1 LAANLINPP
10 RLIITFFLGV
20 SLLMGAGSGWSASD
34 VGDRSDY
41 SLLFDYIAKSDL
53 ESPLVLIEDHQGDF
67 DQDRNRE
74 NMAYLNGNTAL
85 LEKIKGKFKGDAV
98 QWKLSNSSKRLLAV
112 PEEREEYA
120 YLFERYCNDAVGY
133 VLDRLHMPNPFGA
146 ISTLH
151 GPLSE
156 AARSVSDEKTAIYLV
171 HNVAEEYVE
180 EYLFFDPEGE
190 DTKIKIKLSNKV
202 YSGIIGSYSSQLV
215 IGENSQF
222 KFIREPY
229 TLWQNSAIN
238 PLNVLIVPVEETLHA
253 LMREATEGAIQDQLK
268 QIQPQHI
275 SEVQDV
281 IDHWMAVEES
291 IVGGLVEQLMP
302 GLLNRVVLHPPDDL
316 MDEAWAN
323 RQEHEQYRYLNQGRR
338 MVADLGVEAALALYR
353 TDPLKF
359 SHLVDLADQEKD
371 QASL

>member
-1 LAANLINPP
+1 MAASLINPP
-10 RLIITFFLGV
+10 RLGIIFFLGV
-20 SLLMGAGSGWSASD
+20 SLLMGAGGSWSASD

-41 SLLFDYIAKSDL
+41 SLLLDYIAKSDL

-67 DQDRNRE
+67 DQERNRE

-98 QWKLSNSSKRLLAV
+98 QWKLSASSKRLLAV

-120 YLFERYCNDAVGY
+120 HLFERYCNDAVGY
-133 VLDRLHMPNPFGA
+133 VLDRVHMPNPFGT
-146 ISTLH
+146 ISTLR

-156 AARSVSDEKTAIYLV
+156 ANRSLSDEKTAIYLV

-222 KFIREPY
+222 KFIRGPY
-229 TLWQNSAIN
+229 TLWQNSALN

-253 LMREATEGAIQDQLK
+253 LLREATERAIQAQLK

-281 IDHWMAVEES
+281 IDHWMTVEES

-302 GLLNRVVLHPPDDL
+302 GLLDHFVLHPPANL
-316 MDEAWAN
+316 MEEAWAN
-323 RQEHEQYRYLNQGRR
+323 RQEHEQYRYLDQGRR
-338 MVADLGVEAALALYR
+338 MVADLGVEAALSLYR
-353 TDPLKF
+353 TDPQKF
-359 SHLVDLADQEKD
+359 SHLVEQEED
-371 QASL
+371 RASL